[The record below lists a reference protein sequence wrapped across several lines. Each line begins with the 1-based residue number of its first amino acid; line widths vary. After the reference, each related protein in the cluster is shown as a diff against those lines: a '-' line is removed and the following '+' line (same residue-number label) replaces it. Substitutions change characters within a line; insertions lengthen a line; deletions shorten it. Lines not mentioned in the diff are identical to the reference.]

1 MKFLQIEV
9 NKQSYLL
16 DTDIVTELL
25 HFVKPQNTSY
35 QNDKIDGVINHKEN
49 IIPIV
54 SIRKLLD
61 FISFKEEQVSF
72 IYKVENQHK
81 VWVEEFE
88 HSLKTG
94 ETFTKALDPHKC
106 ELGKWIDKTK
116 ACLHCN
122 TNGFVDLLA
131 QEIVDHHDALH
142 KNGAKFLQEKDE
154 DCQVQVETIKALADK
169 TISGLHTISNNI
181 EKLTSA
187 FEQIV
192 LVSID
197 GKDIGIVVDRIDK
210 THDLEEKEF
219 FGSTKNLS
227 SASKYIQFI
236 NHYEIDG
243 SLMFSINFTKE
254 FKALFITTKEAS
266 E

>member
-16 DTDIVTELL
+16 DTDLIIELL
-25 HFVKPQNTSY
+25 YFVKPQNTSY
-35 QNDKIDGVINHKEN
+35 HDDKIEGVINHKEK
-49 IIPIV
+49 IVPIV

-61 FISFKEEQVSF
+61 FISFKDEQVSF
-72 IYKVENQHK
+72 IAKVENQHR
-81 VWVEEFE
+81 VWVEDFE
-88 HSLKTG
+88 HSFKTG

-122 TNGFVDLLA
+122 TNGFVDLLE
-131 QEIVDHHDALH
+131 QEIVEHHDALH
-142 KNGAKFLQEKDE
+142 KNGAIFLQEKDE
-154 DCQVQVETIKALADK
+154 DSQSQVETIKILADK
-169 TISGLHTISNNI
+169 TIAGLHAISQNI

-192 LVSID
+192 LVKID

-210 THDLEEKEF
+210 THDLDEKEF
-219 FGSTKNLS
+219 FTSTKNLS
-227 SASKYIQFI
+227 SSSKYIQFI

-254 FKALFITTKEAS
+254 FNNLFVSTKEVS

>member
-16 DTDIVTELL
+16 DTDLVTELL
-25 HFVKPQNTSY
+25 HFVKPQSTSY
-35 QNDKIDGVINHKEN
+35 HDEKIDGVIKHKN
-49 IIPIV
+49 KIIPIV

-61 FISFKEEQVSF
+61 FISFKDEQVSF
-72 IYKVENQHK
+72 IDKVEKQHIA
-81 VWVEEFE
+81 WVKEFE
-88 HSLKTG
+88 HSFKTG

-122 TNGFVDLLA
+122 THGFVDLLS
-131 QEIVDHHDALH
+131 QEVVDYHDALH
-142 KNGAKFLQEKDE
+142 QNGAKFLEEKDE
-154 DCQVQVETIKALADK
+154 DCQSQIDSIKSIAQK
-169 TISGLHTISNNI
+169 TIEGLHVVSQNI

-187 FEQIV
+187 FEQVV
-192 LVSID
+192 LVNID

-210 THDLEEKEF
+210 THDLDEKEF
-219 FGSTKNLS
+219 FTSRKNLS
-227 SASKYIQFI
+227 STSKYIQFI

-254 FKALFITTKEAS
+254 FKELFVSTVDSNE
-266 E
+266 